1 MKSILYYALS
11 LLAAVLG
18 LVLTY
23 KYLNQ
28 PGVGLLNWGTV
39 GVMLVG
45 AYYAFKK
52 AEQSAN

>member
-18 LVLTY
+18 WVLTY
-23 KYLNQ
+23 KDLNQ